1 MQQGLSVMNSVQDT
15 IQRVDR
21 VVGVVE
27 SGKGSIGKLLVDETL
42 YNNLLADPGSGE
54 TDCRTP

>member
-1 MQQGLSVMNSVQDT
+1 MTSVQDT
-15 IQRVDR
+15 VQRVDR
-21 VVGVVE
+21 IVGLVE

-54 TDCRTP
+54 SSWRTP